1 MAWSIAQK
9 FSPRQSGAIRSEPL
23 GATAGTK
30 SRVRTLMA
38 AVPRVERAVQQ
49 ARFTISD
56 QPGSHGGIRTRV
68 SGALPDQGGHVS
80 PPTPGRRS
88 VIKGSIRQETSNS
101 NSADWE
107 ETDGSDSSAKA
118 ASALRR
124 RGDGGEDRRD
134 CRDP

>member
-68 SGALPDQGGHVS
+68 TGALPDQGGPRLSRNTGPVKCD
-80 PPTPGRRS
+80 
-88 VIKGSIRQETSNS
+88 KGFHPARNVKLQFSR
-101 NSADWE
+101 
-107 ETDGSDSSAKA
+107 
-118 ASALRR
+118 L
-124 RGDGGEDRRD
+124 GGNRWLG
-134 CRDP
+134 